1 MDVGRTLSGCRT
13 MSVDKQ
19 LSLVGRCFIRPG
31 GRDLDPSLGQA
42 NSLAQSTE
50 ELGLVVVVFPAA
62 AVIELNKMRTATL
75 SEGAPFLGDRLECI
89 CG

>member
-1 MDVGRTLSGCRT
+1 MDVGRTVSGCRT

-19 LSLVGRCFIRPG
+19 LSLVGRCFIRPR

-42 NSLAQSTE
+42 KGLAQSTE

-62 AVIELNKMRTATL
+62 AVIELNKMCTVTL